1 MNHSSIQRLLSLPP
15 GMAREFTSLENRPQ
29 PDWFATC
36 DPAGSKLGSGG
47 GTAHLLAEA
56 WRATANGASFSS
68 WLGGNRKLLIHGGGQ
83 SRRLPSYAPVGKLL
97 LPLPVFRWAHGQRLD
112 QTLLDVQLPDYER
125 VLAHAGP
132 KTVAMITSGDVL
144 LRFARELPP
153 FPDVDVL
160 GLGMWVTPEKA
171 KDFGVFFSPR
181 SRPTELA
188 FFLQK
193 PEPDDIRSHTGQ
205 HLHLVDTGM
214 WLLSERAV
222 RVLMAK
228 CGWDAQRQTFAT
240 NTAANYELYAQFGL
254 SLGSRP
260 TVRDLEISAL
270 TSAVVPLPEAEFYH
284 FGTSRQLIES
294 VVALQNLELDETKL
308 GLVGAKGHPNQF
320 LQNSA
325 FQFPLRREENH
336 TLWVENSV
344 VPATWQLAHEHV
356 LTGVPENS
364 WDLRLEPGV
373 CLDFVPIGADEYC
386 VRPYGF
392 SDSFSGRL
400 GDATTKWF
408 GRSVTD
414 WFAARGLVVGQASSL
429 SSDAHKESKSHE
441 PPSASLDSAT
451 TDIQQAGLF
460 PVLRLEQITPRFLEW
475 MFAAKPAASTEHA
488 NLWLNSQRLSAQQI
502 AEQANLSR
510 LCRQRADHRH
520 ACFAPMLRNGRYSVF
535 YRLDLQHTARDFA
548 QSGAALPPAQFDATD
563 EPMHF
568 VHDEMFRAAVL
579 RLRNEPA
586 WPTHEARAFDRL
598 RDMIIREAQLSP
610 ALPRAAILEDQIVWG
625 RSPVR
630 LDLAGGWTDTP
641 PYCLEHGGK
650 VLNLAVN
657 LNGQPPIQV
666 FAKLSAQPELV
677 VRSIDLGVEQRLTTY
692 EQLDTFAQPGSE
704 FALAKAAF
712 ALAGFLPRFHG
723 NGGFK
728 TLEDQLRSFGGG
740 IEISMLS
747 AVPKGSGLG
756 TSSILAATLLA
767 TLADLCGLGWDRHAL
782 FQRTLAMEQML
793 TTGGGWQDQAGAI
806 FGGVKLIETEA
817 GLAQTPNVRWLPPTL
832 FGAGQANSTILL
844 YYTGLTRLAKNIL
857 QEIVRGMFLNSPSH
871 LRILREIGA
880 NAEHG
885 FNAIQRCRR
894 TELVESVRASWR
906 LNQALDAG
914 TNPPEVAGILQRIEP
929 WTAACKLLGAGGGG
943 FVLIFAHDEL
953 AAGRIRH
960 ELTHNPPNA
969 RARFVEMTL
978 SESGL
983 ELTRS

>member
-1 MNHSSIQRLLSLPP
+1 
-15 GMAREFTSLENRPQ
+15 MAREFQNLEAKAQ

-56 WRATANGASFSS
+56 WRATANGNSFAS
-68 WLGGNRKLLIHGGGQ
+68 WLSGSRKLLIHGGGQ

-97 LPLPVFRWAHGQRLD
+97 MPLPAFRWAYGQRLD
-112 QTLLDVQLPDYER
+112 QTLLEVQLPDYER

-144 LRFARELPP
+144 LRFDRELPQ

-181 SRPTELA
+181 SKPTELA

-193 PEPDDIRSHTGQ
+193 PDPGRTRELAAEFLP
-205 HLHLVDTGM
+205 LVDTGM

-228 CGWDAQRQTFAT
+228 CGWDVDAQKFSGAT
-240 NTAANYELYAQFGL
+240 ASNYELYAQFGL
-254 SLGSRP
+254 SLGTQP
-260 TVRDLEISAL
+260 AQPDAGISAL
-270 TSAVVPLPEAEFYH
+270 TSAVIPLPKAEFYH
-284 FGTSRQLIES
+284 FGTSQQLIES
-294 VVALQNLELDETKL
+294 VAALQNVELDETKL
-308 GLVGAKGHPNQF
+308 GYAGAKRHPDQF
-320 LQNSA
+320 LQNSK
-325 FQFPLRREENH
+325 FKFPLRQEENH
-336 TLWVENSV
+336 TLWVENST
-344 VPATWQLAHEHV
+344 VPATWKLAHEHV
-356 LTGVPENS
+356 LTGVPDND
-364 WDLRLEPGV
+364 WDLQLEPGI
-373 CLDFVPIGADEYC
+373 CLDFVPVGTDEFC
-386 VRPYGF
+386 LRPYGF
-392 SDSFSGRL
+392 ADSFAGIMS
-400 GDATTKWF
+400 AETTKWF
-408 GRSVTD
+408 VRSVTD
-414 WFAARGLVVGQASSL
+414 WFAARKLTLTQP
-429 SSDAHKESKSHE
+429 DA
-441 PPSASLDSAT
+441 
-451 TDIQQAGLF
+451 DIQQAALF
-460 PVLRLEQITPRFLEW
+460 PVLRASEINPRFIEW
-475 MFAAKPAASTEHA
+475 MFTAQPKDEPAFAQ
-488 NLWLNSQRLSAQQI
+488 LWLNSPRLSAQQLG
-502 AEQANLSR
+502 EQANLKR
-510 LCRQRADHRH
+510 VYAQREIYRH
-520 ACFAPMLRNGRYSVF
+520 ACLAPMLRNGRWSVF

-548 QSGAALPPAQFDATD
+548 RTTVALPDSSLKQGD
-563 EPMHF
+563 EPLNF

-579 RLRNEPA
+579 RERNDARWQAHETKAFSLLRE
-586 WPTHEARAFDRL
+586 
-598 RDMIIREAQLSP
+598 MIIHEAQLSP
-610 ALPRAAILEDQIVWG
+610 AQPRASIQEDQIVWG

-650 VLNLAVN
+650 VLNLGVN

-666 FAKLSAQPELV
+666 FAKLSARPELV
-677 VRSIDLGVEQRLTTY
+677 LRSIDLGVEQRVTTFA
-692 EQLDTFAQPGSE
+692 ELDTFAQPGSE

-712 ALAGFLPRFHG
+712 ALAGFLPRFNAHSG
-723 NGGFK
+723 ARS
-728 TLEDQLRSFGGG
+728 LEEQLRAFGGG
-740 IEISMLS
+740 IEVSMLS

-767 TLADLCGLGWDRHAL
+767 TLADLCGLGWDRHTL

-806 FGGVKLIETEA
+806 FGGVKLIETSA
-817 GLAQTPNVRWLPPTL
+817 GLAQTPNVRWLPPHL
-832 FGAGQANSTILL
+832 FGTGQANSTTLL

-871 LRILREIGA
+871 LRILGEIGA
-880 NAEHG
+880 NAERC
-885 FNAIQRCRR
+885 FNGIQRRDR
-894 TELVESVRASWR
+894 AEMIASVRTSWE
-906 LNQALDAG
+906 LNQALDSG
-914 TNPPEVAGILQRIEP
+914 TKTPEVAAILDRIEP

-943 FVLIFAHDEL
+943 FVLIFAKDEV
-953 AAGRIRH
+953 AAGRIKH
-960 ELTHNPPNA
+960 ELTSSPPNA